1 MHRYSAYLGVSTCR
15 QVLAV
20 AAATASVVGL
30 AACAGGGT
38 QPAPT
43 SRDPAQAIVS
53 AVQHTEAVTSVT
65 AKISERSNA
74 ASAGTTAVIQER
86 VKPTL
91 LLSMRLDQP
100 LTPVI
105 TTVIMT
111 PTTYY
116 VTVPYQDLGP
126 GKKWGKIAV
135 RPFDSLSA
143 MAQLF
148 LGQTQDPLA
157 QIMLLRTVDGVR
169 NAGTQVISGVQT
181 EHYIGYFVPSKA
193 VAALP
198 AALRDQLTPVPA
210 SMKGTVDV
218 NIWIGPA
225 QQIRKLSEVQTVGTA
240 SVTTTIVFSDFNQPV
255 HITVPPASQVASMPT
270 SG

>member
-1 MHRYSAYLGVSTCR
+1 MHRYSSYLGVSTR
-15 QVLAV
+15 RVLAFA
-20 AAATASVVGL
+20 AAATASTVGL
-30 AACAGGGT
+30 AACAGGAT
-38 QPAPT
+38 QSAPG
-43 SRDPAQAIVS
+43 SGDPAQAITS
-53 AVQHTEAVTSVT
+53 AVQHTEAVTSL
-65 AKISERSNA
+65 AARISERSSA

-100 LTPVI
+100 LAPAS
-105 TTVIMT
+105 TVILT

-116 VTVPYQDLGP
+116 VTVPYQALGP

-135 RPFDSLSA
+135 RPYGGLTE

-148 LGQTQDPLA
+148 LGETQDPLA
-157 QIMLLRTVDGVR
+157 QIMLLSTVDSVR
-169 NAGTQVISGVQT
+169 SDGTQAIGGVQT
-181 EHYIGYFVPSKA
+181 AHYIGYYIPSKA

-198 AALRDQLTPVPA
+198 AALRDQLTPVPE
-210 SMKGTVDV
+210 SMKGRVDF

-225 QQIRKLSEVQTVGTA
+225 QQIMKLSEVQTVGTA

-255 HITVPPASQVASMPT
+255 HITVPHASQVASMPK